1 MVVDGKRRRKWAGVY
16 GSGKM
21 ILMNLV
27 EKRLVDTAG
36 EGEGGEN

>member
-1 MVVDGKRRRKWAGVY
+1 
-16 GSGKM
+16 M

-36 EGEGGEN
+36 ESEGGENWESSIDIYILPGVK